1 MLSWWVA
8 DHCPH
13 FLDIGD
19 GSYVISSMAVRD
31 CYERPEISPGL
42 EGSPMANEDNEE
54 KSNDVSENRKR
65 GEKEG
70 GN

>member
-1 MLSWWVA
+1 
-8 DHCPH
+8 
-13 FLDIGD
+13 
-19 GSYVISSMAVRD
+19 MAVRD